1 MVFLALLTFLLLLG
15 KVNTWPR
22 ARISSEKQPAG
33 KKRFFGEKSV
43 DRQSEVRV
51 AAYQIDS
58 SRFFYYFAHVH
69 IRLMLIPYR
78 SKGSFINDVTE
89 F

>member
-22 ARISSEKQPAG
+22 ARISSEKQSAG

-58 SRFFYYFAHVH
+58 SRFFLLLCPCTYKIDVNTISF
-69 IRLMLIPYR
+69 
-78 SKGSFINDVTE
+78 KGVVYK
-89 F
+89 